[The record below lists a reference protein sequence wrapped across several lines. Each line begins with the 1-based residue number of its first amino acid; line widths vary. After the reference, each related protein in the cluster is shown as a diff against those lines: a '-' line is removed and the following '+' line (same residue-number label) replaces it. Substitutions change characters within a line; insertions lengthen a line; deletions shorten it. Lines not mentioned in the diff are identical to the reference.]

1 MWGLGDGGEC
11 ITLSMSSW
19 FVQNLYAEKKDSR
32 QAGMITLIK
41 WRFYR
46 YMANS
51 LVRENRILSALLE
64 VSKVLNSS
72 FELEKNLSKTMRVLG
87 EFLEMERGSVFLLD
101 QNSRELKIV
110 AAHGLTKEQI
120 ERGKYKIG
128 EGIVGRVIEKGFP
141 VVIPNVGE
149 EPMFLN
155 KTGSRIK
162 KSGISFL
169 CLPIRFKDESIGVLS
184 ADKIFKDKAITV
196 DEDIRVLEIISSI
209 IAQYVILWKHYK
221 ETEQEKENL
230 KLQLKGKYSLPN
242 IIGDSDKMQE
252 VFEAVHRVA
261 DSKAT
266 VILYGESG
274 TGKELIAK
282 AIHYMS
288 PRSNNP
294 FIKFN
299 CASIPEGLL
308 ESELFGHE
316 KGAFTG
322 AISVRK
328 GKFELANTGTIL
340 LDEIGDLPLNLQP
353 KILRVLQER
362 EFERVGGEK
371 TIKVDVR
378 LIAATSRNLEE
389 LVLKGIFRED
399 LFYRLNVVP
408 IFMPSL
414 RERKEDIPLL
424 VEFFLNRYNREN
436 KKNVSISLDA
446 LRVLIDYDW
455 PGNVRELENTIER
468 LVVMSDGNIIKP
480 SYLPINFKLPSREKV
495 LQRESLKAGIEDIEK
510 NSILEALEKCGWVQ
524 AKAARMVGLTPRQ
537 IGYKIKKYGLGENMT

>member
-1 MWGLGDGGEC
+1 
-11 ITLSMSSW
+11 
-19 FVQNLYAEKKDSR
+19 
-32 QAGMITLIK
+32 
-41 WRFYR
+41 
-46 YMANS
+46 MAQS
-51 LVRENRILSALLE
+51 LARENRILSALLE

-72 FELEKNLSKTMRVLG
+72 FELEKNLSKTMRVIG

-128 EGIVGRVIEKGFP
+128 EGIVGRVLEKGFP
-141 VVIPNVGE
+141 VVVPNVGE

-169 CLPIRFKDESIGVLS
+169 CVPIRFKEDSIGVLS
-184 ADKIFKDKAITV
+184 ADRIFKDKAITV

-221 ETEQEKENL
+221 ETEQEKEHL
-230 KLQLKGKYSLPN
+230 KLQLKGRYSLPN
-242 IIGDSDKMQE
+242 IIGTSDRMQE

-282 AIHYMS
+282 AVHYMS
-288 PRSNNP
+288 PRAKEP
-294 FIKFN
+294 FVRFN

-316 KGAFTG
+316 KGSFTG
-322 AISVRK
+322 AITARK
-328 GKFELANTGTIL
+328 GRFELADGGTLL
-340 LDEIGDLPLNLQP
+340 LDEVGDLPVNLQP

-362 EFERVGGEK
+362 EFERVGGER

-389 LVLKGIFRED
+389 LVLKGRFRED

-408 IFMPSL
+408 IFMPPL
-414 RERKEDIPLL
+414 RERKEDIPLM
-424 VEFFLNRYNREN
+424 VEFFLNRFNEEN
-436 KKNVSISLDA
+436 KKNVLISPEA
-446 LRVLIDYDW
+446 LRVLVDYTW
-455 PGNVRELENTIER
+455 PGNVRELENTMER
-468 LVVMSDGNIIKP
+468 LVVMSGRDIVKP
-480 SYLPINFKLPSREKV
+480 SDLPINIKLPSPNGL
-495 LQRESLKAGIEDIEK
+495 LQKESLMAGIEDIEK
-510 NSILEALEKCGWVQ
+510 SSILDALEKTGWNQ
-524 AKAARMVGLTPRQ
+524 AKAARMIGLTPRQ
-537 IGYKIKKYGLGENMT
+537 IGYKMKKYSLSEQIKEG

>member
-1 MWGLGDGGEC
+1 MQASARAACGRWWKTSD
-11 ITLSMSSW
+11 IIM
-19 FVQNLYAEKKDSR
+19 VQ
-32 QAGMITLIK
+32 
-41 WRFYR
+41 
-46 YMANS
+46 S
-51 LVRENRILSALLE
+51 LARENRILSALLE

-72 FELEKNLSKTMRVLG
+72 FDLEKNLSRTMRAIAD
-87 EFLEMERGSVFLLD
+87 FLEMERGSVFLLD
-101 QNSRELKIV
+101 QNSKELRIV

-120 ERGKYKIG
+120 DRGKYRIG
-128 EGIVGRVIEKGFP
+128 EGIVGRVLERGSP
-141 VVIPNVGE
+141 LVIPNVGA
-149 EPMFLN
+149 EPLFLN

-162 KSGISFL
+162 KTGISFL
-169 CLPIRFKDESIGVLS
+169 CVPITFKGDSIGVLS
-184 ADKIFKDKAITV
+184 ADRIFKDKAITV
-196 DEDIRVLEIISSI
+196 DEDIRVLEIIASI

-221 ETEQEKENL
+221 ETEEEKEIL
-230 KLQLKGKYSLPN
+230 KLQLKGRYSLPN
-242 IIGDSDKMQE
+242 IIGTSDKMQE

-288 PRSNNP
+288 PRTKES
-294 FIKFN
+294 FVKFN

-322 AISVRK
+322 AINARK
-328 GKFELANTGTIL
+328 GRFELAHGGTIL
-340 LDEIGDLPLNLQP
+340 LDEVGDLPINLQP

-378 LIAATSRNLEE
+378 LIAATSRNIEE
-389 LVLKGIFRED
+389 LVSKGRFRED

-424 VEFFLNRYNREN
+424 VEFFLARFNAEN
-436 KKNVSISLDA
+436 KKDVSIAPDA
-446 LRVLIDYDW
+446 LRVLVDYSW
-455 PGNVRELENTIER
+455 PGNVRELENTMER
-468 LVVMSDGNIIKP
+468 LVVMSGSDIIKATE
-480 SYLPINFKLPSREKV
+480 LPINLKLPSSEEI
-495 LQRESLKAGIEDIEK
+495 LQKESLRAGIEDIEK
-510 NSILEALEKCGWVQ
+510 SSILDALEKTGWVQ
-524 AKAARMVGLTPRQ
+524 AKAARMIGITARQ
-537 IGYKIKKYGLGENMT
+537 IGYKMKKYGLAVPVGP

>member
-1 MWGLGDGGEC
+1 M
-11 ITLSMSSW
+11 T
-19 FVQNLYAEKKDSR
+19 Q
-32 QAGMITLIK
+32 
-41 WRFYR
+41 
-46 YMANS
+46 S
-51 LVRENRILSALLE
+51 LARENRILSALLE

-72 FELEKNLSKTMRVLG
+72 FDLEKNLSRTMRVLG

-101 QNSRELKIV
+101 QNTKELKIV

-120 ERGKYKIG
+120 DRGKYKIG
-128 EGIVGRVIEKGFP
+128 EGIVGRVIEKGSP

-149 EPMFLN
+149 EPLFLN
-155 KTGSRIK
+155 KTGSRIRK
-162 KSGISFL
+162 GGISFL
-169 CLPIRFKDESIGVLS
+169 CVPISFKGEAIGVLS
-184 ADKIFKDKAITV
+184 ADRIFKDRAITV
-196 DEDIRVLEIISSI
+196 DEDIRVLEIVASI
-209 IAQYVILWKHYK
+209 IAQYVILWQHYK
-221 ETEQEKENL
+221 ETEHEREIL
-230 KLQLKGKYSLPN
+230 KLQLKGRYSLPN
-242 IIGDSDKMQE
+242 IIGNSDKMQE
-252 VFEAVHRVA
+252 VFEAVYRVS

-288 PRSNNP
+288 PRAKGP
-294 FIKFN
+294 FVKFN

-322 AISVRK
+322 AISARK
-328 GKFELANTGTIL
+328 GRFELAHEGTIL
-340 LDEIGDLPLNLQP
+340 LDEVGDLPLNLQP

-362 EFERVGGEK
+362 EFERVGGER

-389 LVLKGIFRED
+389 LVSRGKFRED

-408 IFMPSL
+408 LLLPAI

-424 VEFFLNRYNREN
+424 VEFFLKRFNEEN
-436 KKNVSISLDA
+436 NKDVSVSPES
-446 LRVLIDYDW
+446 LRVLVDYNW

-468 LVVMSDGNIIKP
+468 LVVMSGRKTIRPAD
-480 SYLPINFKLPSREKV
+480 LPLNLKLPAPEEV
-495 LQRESLKAGIEDIEK
+495 LQKESLKAGIEDIEK
-510 NSILEALEKCGWVQ
+510 SSILDALERAGWVQ
-524 AKAARMVGLTPRQ
+524 AKAARMIGLTPRQ
-537 IGYKIKKYGLGENMT
+537 IGYKMKKYRLSVPATLL

>member
-1 MWGLGDGGEC
+1 M
-11 ITLSMSSW
+11 T
-19 FVQNLYAEKKDSR
+19 Q
-32 QAGMITLIK
+32 
-41 WRFYR
+41 
-46 YMANS
+46 S
-51 LVRENRILSALLE
+51 LARENRILSALLE

-72 FELEKNLSKTMRVLG
+72 FDLEKNLSRTMRVLG
-87 EFLEMERGSVFLLD
+87 EFLEMDRGSVFLLD
-101 QNSRELKIV
+101 QHTKQLKIV

-120 ERGKYKIG
+120 DRGKYKIG
-128 EGIVGRVIEKGFP
+128 EGIVGRVIEKGSP

-149 EPMFLN
+149 EPLFLN
-155 KTGSRIK
+155 KTGSRIRK
-162 KSGISFL
+162 GGISFL
-169 CLPIRFKDESIGVLS
+169 CVPIVFKGEVIGVLS
-184 ADKIFKDKAITV
+184 ADRIFKDSAITV
-196 DEDIRVLEIISSI
+196 DEDIRVLEIVASI

-221 ETEQEKENL
+221 ETEHEREVL

-242 IIGDSDKMQE
+242 IIGNSDKMQE
-252 VFEAVHRVA
+252 VFEAVYRVA

-288 PRSNNP
+288 PRAKGP
-294 FIKFN
+294 FVKFN

-322 AISVRK
+322 AISARK
-328 GKFELANTGTIL
+328 GRFELAHEGTIL
-340 LDEIGDLPLNLQP
+340 LDEVGDLPLNLQP

-362 EFERVGGEK
+362 EFERVGGER

-389 LVLKGIFRED
+389 LVSRGKFRED

-408 IFMPSL
+408 LLLPAI

-424 VEFFLNRYNREN
+424 VEFFLRRFNEEN
-436 KKNVSISLDA
+436 NKDVSVSPES
-446 LRVLIDYDW
+446 LRVLVDYNW

-468 LVVMSDGNIIKP
+468 IVVMSGRKIISP
-480 SYLPINFKLPSREKV
+480 ADLPLNLKLPAPEEV
-495 LQRESLKAGIEDIEK
+495 LQKESLKAGIEDIEK
-510 NSILEALEKCGWVQ
+510 SSILDALEKAGWVQ
-524 AKAARMVGLTPRQ
+524 AKAARMIGLTPRQ
-537 IGYKIKKYGLGENMT
+537 IGYKMKKYGLSVPTPIL